1 MSPRGRTPQ
10 RRVLRNDERILD
22 AALELLADSGWGAF
36 TLVAVGARAGLSKRP
51 VLDRFASREVLAATL
66 WRQRLAS
73 PLTDALLP
81 LLSGDV
87 ESLDTFLRPNP
98 ALNAAAELLV
108 VRQYEPRV
116 LTAVNRTLSPLLVDA
131 LDPPRPRA
139 DAART
144 GYLLMLALG
153 LLLVWPGSNSVIPDI
168 VPLVTPI
175 RDALAQRRKPVRQ
188 PARKA
193 THIDGAYPFD
203 TDDPVLA
210 GLLQATLEQV
220 GTRGFD
226 AATTRAISRAGG
238 LTEGYLFN
246 RYATKLELVFDASRS
261 SIAGGA
267 GLNERFMAGIERE
280 YSAGM
285 AEAVMLRELMRP
297 GREVQRS
304 INLEQQRLMRHH
316 PALRASSSEQ
326 YRSIVEQVQ
335 GTSARWRESSLDAD
349 SYVGLSVGFGAV
361 LLAQL
366 HPTAWNLPY
375 DVVTCAAV

>member
-73 PLTDALLP
+73 PLTDALVP

-116 LTAVNRTLSPLLVDA
+116 LTAVNLTLSPLLVDA

-153 LLLVWPGSNSVIPDI
+153 LLLVWPASNSVNSDI
-168 VPLVTPI
+168 VPLMTP
-175 RDALAQRRKPVRQ
+175 ASS
-188 PARKA
+188 
-193 THIDGAYPFD
+193 F
-203 TDDPVLA
+203 
-210 GLLQATLEQV
+210 LQA
-220 GTRGFD
+220 G
-226 AATTRAISRAGG
+226 
-238 LTEGYLFN
+238 
-246 RYATKLELVFDASRS
+246 
-261 SIAGGA
+261 
-267 GLNERFMAGIERE
+267 
-280 YSAGM
+280 SAG
-285 AEAVMLRELMRP
+285 RR
-297 GREVQRS
+297 RCTRS
-304 INLEQQRLMRHH
+304 
-316 PALRASSSEQ
+316 
-326 YRSIVEQVQ
+326 V
-335 GTSARWRESSLDAD
+335 SATRCR
-349 SYVGLSVGFGAV
+349 
-361 LLAQL
+361 
-366 HPTAWNLPY
+366 
-375 DVVTCAAV
+375 

>member
-66 WRQRLAS
+66 WRLRLAS
-73 PLTDALLP
+73 PLTDALVP

-116 LTAVNRTLSPLLVDA
+116 LTAVNLTLSPLLVDA

-153 LLLVWPGSNSVIPDI
+153 LLLVWPASNSVNSDI
-168 VPLVTPI
+168 VPLMTP
-175 RDALAQRRKPVRQ
+175 ASS
-188 PARKA
+188 
-193 THIDGAYPFD
+193 F
-203 TDDPVLA
+203 
-210 GLLQATLEQV
+210 LQA
-220 GTRGFD
+220 G
-226 AATTRAISRAGG
+226 
-238 LTEGYLFN
+238 
-246 RYATKLELVFDASRS
+246 
-261 SIAGGA
+261 
-267 GLNERFMAGIERE
+267 
-280 YSAGM
+280 SAG
-285 AEAVMLRELMRP
+285 RR
-297 GREVQRS
+297 RCTRS
-304 INLEQQRLMRHH
+304 
-316 PALRASSSEQ
+316 
-326 YRSIVEQVQ
+326 V
-335 GTSARWRESSLDAD
+335 SATRCR
-349 SYVGLSVGFGAV
+349 
-361 LLAQL
+361 
-366 HPTAWNLPY
+366 
-375 DVVTCAAV
+375 